1 MLNAAATEEA
11 MNRTMLESE
20 SAAKR
25 NASRR
30 LGRMPMAILAAAAF
44 GALTAAG
51 VEAQT
56 PTLTRVIHTVE
67 GDVQGVLTRIMH
79 HVEHFA
85 RLSGGSRAGN
95 PSGWI
100 GVRLLAVQRVWD

>member
-1 MLNAAATEEA
+1 MHKTIAMLLNFLVALALTTSGDAPARAQSSSPEITDAEA
-11 MNRTMLESE
+11 QAIAVDAYVYFYSL
-20 SAAKR
+20 
-25 NASRR
+25 
-30 LGRMPMAILAAAAF
+30 ILA
-44 GALTAAG
+44 
-51 VEAQT
+51 
-56 PTLTRVIHTVE
+56 
-67 GDVQGVLTRIMH
+67 RIMH

>member
-1 MLNAAATEEA
+1 MADLLLTKGELAGAAVAY
-11 MNRTMLESE
+11 RCLLELY
-20 SAAKR
+20 KTK
-25 NASRR
+25 
-30 LGRMPMAILAAAAF
+30 LLA
-44 GALTAAG
+44 
-51 VEAQT
+51 
-56 PTLTRVIHTVE
+56 
-67 GDVQGVLTRIMH
+67 RIMH